1 MGKRST
7 SCTGSPLCQDGIVV
21 VKLTKS
27 ERCRVVVFLF
37 YCIRYQWTDD
47 VAIRNSTF
55 FRIKTAVYYSRSC
68 NNTLIEGSTFNE
80 CVNGVIGALQ
90 SDNDC
95 TDIQGNAANERIYP
109 FCVTSGRD
117 FTVLFGVAR
126 AHNLTVRDCRF
137 TGSRRGTPLQI
148 GAVADARVTG
158 CVFERNDNVGIAIS
172 RGGRPVD
179 VPNARV
185 VIEACRFASTNNR
198 EGTVHLLHPAILVM
212 GPQPKIDLAVRGCTF
227 ELAQREQAFGVVFAG
242 GHAYGDVC
250 LGNNT
255 FVTDEVNFG
264 GRGIVFEGNGVVPDS
279 RLADLLQPTFH
290 VCRNVVHGT
299 RLGPH
304 YEANRWACPQ
314 NSSCGRPPPPATT
327 TSTTTTTTTTTT
339 ATTTR
344 TATTVTTTTT
354 TATTTTATA
363 AETTVPIAT
372 TAAATQATAPPA
384 SSSAAPPPVSSS
396 GPDFRA
402 PPATAAGAEG
412 ASNGGGDTLLA
423 GATGG
428 SATAA
433 RAGANHSGAEGGGRT
448 TSVTAASAPRA
459 TVAGGPKTGPAANTT
474 PAPAATPGP
483 GEVAG
488 SSGSGSDTATVA
500 GIVATV
506 VLCLVCAGAAAW
518 ARYTMAPESGGGD
531 GGGGGVRESVL
542 GGLAL
547 GSSGR
552 DGFGF

>member
-1 MGKRST
+1 MLEWWTAHK
-7 SCTGSPLCQDGIVV
+7 
-21 VKLTKS
+21 
-27 ERCRVVVFLF
+27 ERCRAIVFIF

-95 TDIQGNAANERIYP
+95 TDIQGNAANEKIYP

-158 CVFERNDNVGIAIS
+158 CEFERNDNVGIAIS

-179 VPNARV
+179 VPNVRV

-242 GHAYGDVC
+242 GHTYGDVC

-255 FVTDEVNFG
+255 FDTDEVNFG

-304 YEANRWACPQ
+304 YEASRWACPQ
-314 NSSCGRPPPPATT
+314 NSSCGRPPPPTTT
-327 TSTTTTTTTTTT
+327 TSTTTTTTTTTM

-372 TAAATQATAPPA
+372 TAAATQATVPPA
-384 SSSAAPPPVSSS
+384 SSSAAPPPGSS
-396 GPDFRA
+396 GPNFRA
-402 PPATAAGAEG
+402 PPAAAAGAEG
-412 ASNGGGDTLLA
+412 ASNGSGDTLA

-428 SATAA
+428 SAAAA

-448 TSVTAASAPRA
+448 TSVAAASAPRA

-488 SSGSGSDTATVA
+488 RSGSGSDTATVA
-500 GIVATV
+500 GIVAAV

-518 ARYTMAPESGGGD
+518 ARDTMAPESGGG
-531 GGGGGVRESVL
+531 GGGGAGVRESVL

-552 DGFGF
+552 DFVGF